1 MKYMK
6 HIFLYVTIFVLF
18 FAGSWLVRKEFS
30 GKKTENTGVEIAKNK
45 IPLTNF
51 KMKSEIIN
59 LGKIYN
65 MDTVIKCDFVIYNL
79 GPEDLYILN
88 VKPDCKCTGYSNI
101 DKDKPVPPKDS
112 SIITLEYKP
121 KAPGTF
127 QVTASVEAN
136 SENSAFLI
144 LRGEVVDLNSK

>member
-1 MKYMK
+1 MK

-18 FAGSWLVRKEFS
+18 FAGSWLVRRAFF
-30 GKKTENTGVEIAKNK
+30 GKSPETKGAQVVKNK

-79 GPEDLYILN
+79 GPEDLYILD
-88 VKPDCKCTGYSNI
+88 VKPDCKCTGYSKI
-101 DKDKPVPPKDS
+101 DKSKPVPPKDS
-112 SIITLEYKP
+112 SVITLEYKP
-121 KAPGTF
+121 KVPGTF
-127 QVTASVEAN
+127 QVTASVETN
-136 SENSAFLI
+136 SANSAFLI
-144 LRGEVVDLNSK
+144 LRGEVADLTGK